1 MTDDK
6 KAELIQHML
15 DMEKNMTK
23 AIEALEFIIGLEE
36 EVKNVFPEVD
46 ALERDDRTKFVKG
59 LLGEEVLNRIE
70 GVGEHLNSLLAGL

>member
-6 KAELIQHML
+6 KAEVIEIML

-23 AIEALEFIIGLEE
+23 AIEALEWIVNLEE
-36 EVKNVFPEVD
+36 TVKNVYPEVD
-46 ALERDDRTKFVKG
+46 ALERDDRTKFFKE
-59 LLGEEVLNRIE
+59 LLGEEDLNRIE